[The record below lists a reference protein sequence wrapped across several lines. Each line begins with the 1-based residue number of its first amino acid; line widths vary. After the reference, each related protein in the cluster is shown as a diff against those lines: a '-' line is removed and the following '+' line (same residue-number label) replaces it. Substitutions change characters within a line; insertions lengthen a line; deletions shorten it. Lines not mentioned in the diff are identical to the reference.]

1 MKRSSAKETKEVED
15 TEKSLTKIIRENYA
29 WIIAILTLGT
39 VIVSN
44 ILKFIEY
51 LTSLTYFQ
59 YYGLDHNLYNY
70 YDKNFIYSICLSVVF
85 LIAFGFLLYCMK
97 EIKDDFKNNLTL
109 KNISIIV
116 LANLYLTIVYCSNL
130 SNTYKLI
137 NFVPPISN
145 SLGIT
150 VYP

>member
-59 YYGLDHNLYNY
+59 YYG
-70 YDKNFIYSICLSVVF
+70 
-85 LIAFGFLLYCMK
+85 
-97 EIKDDFKNNLTL
+97 
-109 KNISIIV
+109 
-116 LANLYLTIVYCSNL
+116 
-130 SNTYKLI
+130 
-137 NFVPPISN
+137 
-145 SLGIT
+145 
-150 VYP
+150 